1 MVLLSLIASHHDL
14 DLSVLERL
22 SADTHA
28 VGREIVAGCPAVSG
42 AVVLATCNRFELYL
56 DVDDADHVEHARSGA
71 AHVVAARSGYA
82 PERVAG
88 QVHAA
93 TGAEVAEHLFSVASG
108 LESMVVGEREIAGQ
122 VRRALTAARRDGTT
136 TSALEALFQAAS
148 RASRAVGAT
157 TGLGAAGRSVVSVAL
172 DLVEEGLPP
181 WPDVRCVLIG
191 TGSYAG
197 ASLAA
202 LKARGCGEVRVYSAS
217 GRARAFATARG
228 VRAVTSEDLHAE
240 LADVDLVVACS
251 GAAGAVLEVEALAAA
266 RSGVERPLAVV
277 DLALRHDVD
286 PGVGELPGVRLVGLT
301 TVAEYAPGEH
311 SAPVE
316 AARAIVERTAA
327 EFDADRRVREW
338 NPAVVAERRRVLGG
352 LDQALVDGA
361 EQAEAMAAAWALARA
376 AVRLDARS
384 LDGAETS
391 ETDAAPLGTDD
402 GEPDGEPHVAPYVA
416 VALDERA
423 ARALRRR
430 TRAALHGPT
439 VRAREAARA
448 GDEVAYRAALAEL
461 AAIPVPDVSGV
472 FRPQE
477 ASA

>member
-56 DVDDADHVEHARSGA
+56 DVDDAEALDHARSGA

-82 PERVAG
+82 PERVAD

-172 DLVEEGLPP
+172 DLVEDGLPA

-266 RSGVERPLAVV
+266 RAGVERPLAVV

-327 EFDADRRVREW
+327 EFDAERRVREW

-384 LDGAETS
+384 RAAAAAASAPGES
-391 ETDAAPLGTDD
+391 DASGD
-402 GEPDGEPHVAPYVA
+402 GEPDVAPFVA

-423 ARALRRR
+423 ARSLRRR

-472 FRPQE
+472 FRPQA